1 MKKILLLFA
10 AMLVAMAA
18 TAQTPTA
25 TLSHDGN
32 VKCFYGKEALV
43 NAVAEA
49 ENGDNITLSSGL
61 FSGTTIDKAIT
72 LKGAGMSPDTING
85 ITPTTINSDMTIN
98 TSDVT
103 VEGIYITAR
112 LTLNHFNNIKIIKST
127 ITGWFICSAGEE
139 HISQY
144 LLNCKSSGE
153 TYIDGGSYMDL
164 FIENS
169 YIRLLR
175 NTFYDGTASHI
186 EASNSVI
193 GLALKNYGPNPS
205 NTYSSTYI
213 RNSSFTNCFL
223 FPASG
228 SVWDYIEP
236 SNSVFYCVGL
246 GNNIFSQAIGG
257 SVENTN
263 ATVEN
268 FSDFFKTFD
277 GNYNDNETFELTAAA
292 QTTYL
297 GDDGTQVGIYG
308 GSMPFDPKP
317 NNPYITK
324 LNVAEKSTPQG
335 TLSVDIQVQPAQ

>member
-25 TLSHDGN
+25 TLLHDGD

-98 TSDVT
+98 TSDVN
-103 VEGIYITAR
+103 VEGVYIAAS
-112 LTLNHFNNIKIIKST
+112 LTLNHFNNIKIIKS
-127 ITGWFICSAGEE
+127 IVTGNVNCLDGEE
-139 HISQY
+139 RVSQFF
-144 LLNCKSSGE
+144 LESRCCGLMNVSNGNNA
-153 TYIDGGSYMDL
+153 DL
-164 FIENS
+164 FIENACIHDI
-169 YIRLLR
+169 Y
-175 NTFYDGTASHI
+175 NHFDGYFHDNPSACKSHI
-186 EASNSVI
+186 DARNSI
-193 GLALKNYGPNPS
+193 MGIHMK
-205 NTYSSTYI
+205 TDHYSSGYNYLCNT
-213 RNSSFTNCFL
+213 SFTNCFL
-223 FPASG
+223 YKVG
-228 SVWDYIEP
+228 GDLNIIEP
-236 SNSVFYCVGL
+236 NNSVFYCVGL
-246 GNNIFSQAIGG
+246 GNSIFSLVSSAG
-257 SVENTN
+257 NTN